1 MNLVHERIDRIMVLE
16 KVGSILANHPPLMGI
31 NCNCEICQQATEVGR
46 VARYS
51 PRVSRILAKGED
63 MTTSEYQ
70 YLLGRGL
77 TRKEIEQEAGV
88 TLERFASAKVKE
100 PLTVSR
106 YEMLR
111 EKGLM
116 DKEIGP
122 MHGMTPSMMLTWKRK
137 NGFIKIEIKGLNEN
151 SYKKMKAQGLT
162 DKNIAKK
169 LNTSINM
176 LNAWKH
182 QNFTEDQIKAM
193 NQKSGRYQR
202 SEGA

>member
-1 MNLVHERIDRIMVLE
+1 MNLAHEPMDRIMVLE
-16 KVGSILANHPPLMGI
+16 QVSSILANHPPLMGI

-122 MHGMTPSMMLTWKRK
+122 MHGMTPSMMLTWKRN
-137 NGFIKIEIKGLNEN
+137 NGFVKIEIKGLTEE
-151 SYKKMKAQGLT
+151 SYRKMKAQGLT

-169 LNTSINM
+169 INKSINM
-176 LNAWKH
+176 LNYWKR
-182 QNFTEDQIKAM
+182 QNFTEI
-193 NQKSGRYQR
+193 R
-202 SEGA
+202 